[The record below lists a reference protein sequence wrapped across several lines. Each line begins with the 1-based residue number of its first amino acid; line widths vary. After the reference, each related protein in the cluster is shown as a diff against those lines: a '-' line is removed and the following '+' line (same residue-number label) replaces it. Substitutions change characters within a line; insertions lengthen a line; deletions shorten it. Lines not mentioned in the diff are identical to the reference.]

1 MTVFG
6 KSVKN
11 ILKNRK
17 LQQTNKQNIDN
28 LQSKT
33 VAPATV
39 DNFVFSLLRGIPLW

>member
-33 VAPATV
+33 VAPAPV
-39 DNFVFSLLRGIPLW
+39 YNFVFSLLRGIPLR

>member
-28 LQSKT
+28 LQTKT
-33 VAPATV
+33 VAPAQV
-39 DNFVFSLLRGIPLW
+39 DNLVFSLPRGIPL